1 MADSLTCD
9 SRLSPEGRVVI
20 PAPIRRALGLHPGDR
35 VTFVLDADGV
45 RLLSARALADL
56 VWSNNPPPSVDDE
69 AADDI
74 RAGRGDDLAA
84 ADAWLHAP
92 ARDART
98 EEQVTA
104 DVLEALGLDA

>member
-1 MADSLTCD
+1 MADVLSLD
-9 SRLSPEGRVVI
+9 SRVSPEGRVVI

-35 VTFVLDADGV
+35 VTFVLDGDGV
-45 RLLSARALADL
+45 RLLSARVLADL
-56 VWSNNPPPSVDDE
+56 VWSNNPPPSTGDA
-69 AADDI
+69 AADDV
-74 RAGRGDDLAA
+74 RAGRADDLEA